1 MALFEGDYLEQKK
14 VSFFSWNNAPH
25 LEAIELSLSAAFS
38 CSLLLSGSA
47 VRKAS
52 YLFLSFW
59 ATSEEMAEA
68 EDEEEEEEEL
78 PHSLSICFCFC
89 TRGSS

>member
-1 MALFEGDYLEQKK
+1 MNFTYP
-14 VSFFSWNNAPH
+14 FRNHAPH
-25 LEAIELSLSAAFS
+25 LEVIEFSLSAAFS

-52 YLFLSFW
+52 YLFFSFW
-59 ATSEEMAEA
+59 ATSEEMAE
-68 EDEEEEEEEL
+68 EEEEEEEEEE